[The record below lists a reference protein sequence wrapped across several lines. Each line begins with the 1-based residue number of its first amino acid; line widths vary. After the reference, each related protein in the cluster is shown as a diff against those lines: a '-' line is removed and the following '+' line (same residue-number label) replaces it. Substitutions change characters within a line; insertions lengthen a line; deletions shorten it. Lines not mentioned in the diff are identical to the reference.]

1 MKVLKP
7 HIKKSGKT
15 DRERKVLI
23 GLVEHYI
30 QTGKPVGSNVLK
42 DVGFEDL
49 SSATIRNYF
58 AHLEEEGYLAQQH
71 SSGGRIPTDNA
82 FRLYANEYT
91 DEAFKAKQKIN
102 LSEKNETR
110 AITTFL
116 QQSAEE
122 LATLTGTAV
131 FLSAPR
137 FEQDFIIGIKLV
149 IIDTNRCLCVLMTDF
164 GEIRTEMLY
173 TEQKL
178 GVIATKRLEA
188 YFNWRLM
195 GQHKPE
201 NLNKQEEDL
210 AQKLYNELMV
220 RYIVGYSQFNE
231 EEVYRTGF
239 SSLLSYPEFQDP
251 TMLANSLALFENTH
265 GMRLLLKECSKF
277 DKLKFWIGRDLTN
290 YSTQTN
296 VDCSVVAIPYYVN
309 NKPVGSIGLFGP
321 LRMPYRSLFNILRQY
336 SEQISKVLTNSLYK
350 FKITLRQSKA
360 ESIGHKLKPQLLAH
374 IERPLLEDN
383 REENH
388 HSNKRNAQKKSREEK
403 VTHVPS

>member
-1 MKVLKP
+1 MKALKP

-82 FRLYANEYT
+82 FRLYANAYM
-91 DEAFKAKQKIN
+91 DETFKGKQKIN
-102 LSEKNETR
+102 LSDKNGTR

-122 LATLTGTAV
+122 LAIQTKTAV

-173 TEQKL
+173 TDQKF
-178 GVIATKRLEA
+178 GVIASKRLEG
-188 YFNWRLM
+188 YFNWRLTN
-195 GQHKPE
+195 HNKPE
-201 NLNKQEEDL
+201 NLSQSEEET

-239 SSLLSYPEFQDP
+239 SSLLSYPEFQDAA
-251 TMLANSLALFENTH
+251 MLANSLALFENTH

-290 YSTQTN
+290 YSAQTN
-296 VDCSVVAIPYYVN
+296 VDCTVIAIPYYVN

-321 LRMPYRSLFNILRQY
+321 LRMPYRALFSTLRQF
-336 SEQISKVLTNSLYK
+336 SEQISKGLTNSLYK
-350 FKITLRQSKA
+350 FKITLRQPKTEA
-360 ESIGHKLKPQLLAH
+360 IDQKLRPQLLAH

-383 REENH
+383 RDLIH
-388 HSNKRNAQKKSREEK
+388 QKNKRHAQKSREEK
-403 VTHVPS
+403 ITHVPS